1 MAAIQGIDVS
11 KHNGTVDWKKVKAA
25 GKEFAFVRLG
35 WAGYD
40 GRIDANGGLDPLFHS
55 HIKGAMDAGLHV
67 GVYVYSY
74 AKTPDAAT
82 VAAKETLKLVKP
94 YRLAY
99 PIAFDIEDTMYQSM
113 GKATN
118 TEIAKAFLATIEQ
131 AGYYGILY
139 TYKNFAETYLDMA
152 KLAQFDVWIAQYAAK
167 CTYLGKYGIWQYSG
181 SGQCSGVS
189 GACDLNIAYKDYA
202 EIIQNAKLNGFGTS
216 TGSTVPVADYE
227 KLKEQYNE
235 LAKRYNAK
243 SDELDQAKKELE
255 QIKREIAAL
264 VQKYSV

>member
-1 MAAIQGIDVS
+1 
-11 KHNGTVDWKKVKAA
+11 
-25 GKEFAFVRLG
+25 
-35 WAGYD
+35 AGYD

-74 AKTPDAAT
+74 AKTPAAAV

-94 YRLAY
+94 YQLAY

-113 GKATN
+113 DKATN
-118 TEIAKAFLATIEQ
+118 TEIAKAFLSTVEQ

-139 TYKNFAETYLDMA
+139 TYKNFAEVHLDMA

-167 CTYLGKYGIWQYSG
+167 CTYQGKYGIWQYSG

-189 GACDLNIAYKDYA
+189 GACDLNLSYKDYA
-202 EIIQNAKLNGFGTS
+202 QIIRNAKLNGFGASTS
-216 TGSTVPVADYE
+216 DTVPAADYE
-227 KLKEQYNE
+227 KLKEQYDALHHDHQVLQVDYDE
-235 LAKRYNAK
+235 LAKRYDAK
-243 SDELDQAKKELE
+243 SDEADQAKKELE
-255 QIKREIAAL
+255 QIKRDIAAL
-264 VQKYSV
+264 AQKWKV